1 VLTQFLQIVHR
12 PAEVAPPRRFVEH
25 AGSVSQ
31 TIKAERGH
39 GDYQSLSATSL
50 GVARVEAPSEFAQRR
65 KGCDLKSQGLR
76 LCIRPEDS
84 EAIPSLEA
92 FSQGL
97 RGGAS
102 SSASSAR

>member
-1 VLTQFLQIVHR
+1 MITQFLQIVQR

-31 TIKAERGH
+31 TIKAEREACEPT
-39 GDYQSLSATSL
+39 YFQPTL

-92 FSQGL
+92 FSQSL
-97 RGGAS
+97 KGGAS

>member
-1 VLTQFLQIVHR
+1 MLMELFQIVHGL
-12 PAEVAPPRRFVEH
+12 AEVASPRRFVEH

-31 TIKAERGH
+31 TIKAELEACALTH
-39 GDYQSLSATSL
+39 FQPTL
-50 GVARVEAPSEFAQRR
+50 GVASVEAPSEFAQRR

-92 FSQGL
+92 FSQSL

-102 SSASSAR
+102 SSASSAK